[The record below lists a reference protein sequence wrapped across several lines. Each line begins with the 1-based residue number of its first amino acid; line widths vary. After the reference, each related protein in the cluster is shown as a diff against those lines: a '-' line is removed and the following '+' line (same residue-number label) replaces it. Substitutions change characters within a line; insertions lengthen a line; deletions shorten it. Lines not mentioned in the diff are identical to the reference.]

1 MAAGQSLSC
10 HGSESPGISESR
22 YRDNI
27 RVLAS
32 DAFEGRAPGTAGGAK
47 TTAFIERKFREAGL
61 QPGNGDRYLQPVH
74 LVSITTAYAQIT
86 VCSRDVETVITH
98 GEEILVLARRV
109 QRNLAVTDSELVFIG
124 YGVVAPESD
133 WNDYQDIDV
142 SGKTVLILSNDP
154 GYLSGRDDQFMGKG
168 VTYYAR
174 DSYKYEE
181 AERRGAAAAF
191 IIHDT
196 EANSKDWL
204 THVEKHR
211 KPRLVLNPVDE
222 PPSSVLI
229 EGYLS
234 DEYASVLLHEAGLNY
249 QKEKKK
255 ALSKG
260 YKAQALGSRISA
272 SLSSEFV
279 ASTSY
284 NVLGKIPGT
293 TRPGEYVII
302 LAHWD
307 HLGRDGSRSGDQ
319 IFNGA
324 RDNAAGVASL
334 IELGHA
340 FITAENRNRTIV
352 VMAVTAEEGGLLG
365 SYYYVKN
372 PIYPLSKTVGAINL
386 DMMNLYGKTNDV
398 LVHGVNNSPLMD
410 RVIKEAIEQKQGRQV
425 KPFGLPEAGIAYRND
440 GFSFNRSGI
449 PTIGLASGVEHLRNG
464 RNWMQAKIED
474 YFTHHYHQVS
484 DEYEDRMDFSGAILD
499 TAALFYI
506 ATSLANSEQFA
517 HWYENREFKYLR
529 DVQLSDPDAE
539 NGYAVPAPHPFSK
552 SDDGLRD

>member
-74 LVSITTAYAQIT
+74 LVSITTEYAQIT
-86 VCSRDVETVITH
+86 VCSGDVETVITH

-124 YGVVAPESD
+124 YGVVAPEYD

-142 SGKTVLILSNDP
+142 SGKTVLMLSNDP

-234 DEYASVLLHEAGLNY
+234 
-249 QKEKKK
+249 
-255 ALSKG
+255 
-260 YKAQALGSRISA
+260 
-272 SLSSEFV
+272 
-279 ASTSY
+279 
-284 NVLGKIPGT
+284 
-293 TRPGEYVII
+293 
-302 LAHWD
+302 
-307 HLGRDGSRSGDQ
+307 
-319 IFNGA
+319 
-324 RDNAAGVASL
+324 
-334 IELGHA
+334 
-340 FITAENRNRTIV
+340 
-352 VMAVTAEEGGLLG
+352 
-365 SYYYVKN
+365 
-372 PIYPLSKTVGAINL
+372 
-386 DMMNLYGKTNDV
+386 
-398 LVHGVNNSPLMD
+398 
-410 RVIKEAIEQKQGRQV
+410 
-425 KPFGLPEAGIAYRND
+425 
-440 GFSFNRSGI
+440 
-449 PTIGLASGVEHLRNG
+449 
-464 RNWMQAKIED
+464 
-474 YFTHHYHQVS
+474 
-484 DEYEDRMDFSGAILD
+484 
-499 TAALFYI
+499 
-506 ATSLANSEQFA
+506 
-517 HWYENREFKYLR
+517 
-529 DVQLSDPDAE
+529 
-539 NGYAVPAPHPFSK
+539 
-552 SDDGLRD
+552 